1 MQPMRV
7 LGAGLVLWLL
17 SAVPAAGAL
26 AHEVASGLAR
36 LGPRPADA
44 PSQDAAV
51 RLLLNALTRAGM
63 KNVQALP
70 VGSNPKLV
78 NVTGVLPGEMAD
90 EIVLTAHYDT
100 VEKSPG
106 AGDDASGCGAVV
118 GAAAALARTPLR
130 HTVRVILFDGEELG
144 MKGSRGWLAS
154 LPPGQT
160 ERIVANLN
168 LEMVGWTGSPGPT
181 IHSFPVKIGPDRV
194 LAPAWLVDTLER
206 SGEAV
211 DWPYAMGDPR
221 LPLLTQLV
229 LRAGRVRL
237 GADSNAFA
245 EKGIPALSLSDSS
258 LLSLDP
264 AYHRPADVANRLD
277 AGRLDRWSEAVAAA
291 VRRMDILE
299 GRPVE
304 DDQYLMMLGRV
315 WTRREI
321 VGIGMALWVLL
332 VFRDFQDRMR
342 ARPGERSMSG
352 FVFRLLLVLLVLVAP
367 VLSILLFPAALL
379 ALVPP
384 PQKVLRRLWSVL
396 GAVPL
401 LLFAGALLAA
411 YRMKLSGGLGARWE
425 HIALLLVA
433 ILAFALA
440 VLRPPKPPAPAPV
453 APASGV
459 TPPAP

>member
-1 MQPMRV
+1 MSEMRAI
-7 LGAGLVLWLL
+7 GAGLVLLMLCVSPGAASL
-17 SAVPAAGAL
+17 S
-26 AHEVASGLAR
+26 HEVAAGLAR

-51 RLLLNALTRAGM
+51 RLLLGALQRAGM
-63 KNVQALP
+63 KNVQAVP
-70 VGSNPKLV
+70 VRSNRKLV
-78 NVTGVLPGEMAD
+78 NVTGVLPGELAD
-90 EIVLTAHYDT
+90 EIVLSAHYDT
-100 VEKSPG
+100 VPKSPG

-118 GAAAALARTPLR
+118 GAAADLARTPLR

-144 MKGSRGWLAS
+144 LKGSQGWIAD
-154 LPPGQT
+154 LPPGQAD
-160 ERIVANLN
+160 RIVANIN

-181 IHSFPVKIGPDRV
+181 IHTFPVKIGPDR
-194 LAPAWLVDTLER
+194 LFAPAWLVDTLER

-221 LPLLTQLV
+221 LPLPTQLV

-237 GADSNAFA
+237 GADSNSFA
-245 EKGIPALSLSDSS
+245 ARGIPAVSLSDSS

-264 AYHRPADVANRLD
+264 AYHRPADVADRLD

-299 GRPVE
+299 GRPE
-304 DDQYLMMLGRV
+304 ADDQYLLLLGRV

-321 VGIGMALWVLL
+321 VGIGMAFWVLL
-332 VFRDFQDRMR
+332 VFRDFQERMR

-379 ALVPP
+379 ALFPP
-384 PQKVLRRLWSVL
+384 RRPALRRLWSLL
-396 GAVPL
+396 GALPL
-401 LLFAGALLAA
+401 LIFTAVMVAA
-411 YRMKLSGGLGARWE
+411 WRVKLSGGLGARWE
-425 HIALLLVA
+425 HAALLVVA
-433 ILAFALA
+433 ILAFAVA
-440 VLRPPKPPAPAPV
+440 VLRPPKPPAPAP
-453 APASGV
+453 AA
-459 TPPAP
+459 PPALS